1 LLVNAAAFVAGVS
14 TDTLRRR
21 AGSASE
27 AGKPIGILLAGGLW
41 LFSERRLLAS
51 IETKEGL
58 PARLEAEARAR
69 KNADLR

>member
-1 LLVNAAAFVAGVS
+1 
-14 TDTLRRR
+14 
-21 AGSASE
+21 
-27 AGKPIGILLAGGLW
+27 LLAGGLW